1 MNPNLSN
8 CFLVLKNQKIGINN
22 VKFYKLIDNF
32 TFWKVNFEGLTIDV
46 IVREDILP
54 NQEDADEEEI
64 NFSIVGIQFREC
76 WNYDIPPTYF
86 QLIRLKKDIL
96 SKYEI
101 V

>member
-1 MNPNLSN
+1 MNSNLSN
-8 CFLVLKNQKIGINN
+8 CFLVLKNQKIAINK
-22 VKFYKLIDNF
+22 VGFYKLIDNYP
-32 TFWKVNFEGLTIDV
+32 FWKVHFEGLTNDI

-54 NQEDADEEEI
+54 NQEDVHEEEI

>member
-1 MNPNLSN
+1 MNSNLSN
-8 CFLVLKNQKIGINN
+8 CFLVFKNQKIGINK
-22 VKFYKLIDNF
+22 VGFYKLIDNYP
-32 TFWKVNFEGLTIDV
+32 FWKVYFKGLTID
-46 IVREDILP
+46 IIAREDILP
-54 NQEDADEEEI
+54 NQEDIHEEEI
-64 NFSIVGIQFREC
+64 IFSIVGIQFREC